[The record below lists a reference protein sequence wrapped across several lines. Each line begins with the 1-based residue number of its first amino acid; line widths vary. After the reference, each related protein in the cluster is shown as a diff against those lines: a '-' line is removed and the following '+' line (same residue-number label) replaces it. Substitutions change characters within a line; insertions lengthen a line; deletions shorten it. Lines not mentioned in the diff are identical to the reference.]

1 MQTNTG
7 HAAST
12 EGVGMQRFDVP
23 DIGMDHRNGSGET
36 LKASTEELQEGGDN
50 SGEQKESTEYI
61 VQFLEDTVSD
71 KSPVVSA
78 KSADIAEVL
87 ADISRTGWSSGPS
100 HDKSVVLQE
109 DRPIFETPPK
119 VGENVIPLSQFL
131 LLDELFPSQTP
142 ERRMILHPSVAQNRR
157 PSKYQVSHDSA
168 SGKYI

>member
-78 KSADIAEVL
+78 KSADIAE
-87 ADISRTGWSSGPS
+87 
-100 HDKSVVLQE
+100 E

>member
-50 SGEQKESTEYI
+50 SGEQKEST
-61 VQFLEDTVSD
+61 
-71 KSPVVSA
+71 
-78 KSADIAEVL
+78 
-87 ADISRTGWSSGPS
+87 
-100 HDKSVVLQE
+100 E